1 VAAIIKIKRSTGIS
15 APSSLKAGELA
26 YSYGTGTD
34 ADGGDRLYYGQ
45 GDSDGAID
53 ATSIVVI
60 GGKYFADLLDHTPGT
75 LTASSAIIV
84 DSDQKINRLL
94 VSDITIDSSGIDLSN
109 DKITNLATPTADA
122 DATTKAYV
130 DTQIGANS
138 VITVK
143 ADSGSDLAI
152 SLLDSSLS
160 ILGGTNIGSILGD
173 SNTVTINLD
182 SSVYGLAALTA
193 DSSSIT
199 NISGTSL
206 NYSTINATT
215 GTVSQLSSDSA
226 HIGVID
232 NNTLRTNALAAD
244 SGTITTLNST
254 DLVSTNITRTN
265 TTVAAGTYGSA
276 SLVPS
281 LTINA
286 SGFVDSIG
294 TVAVAGVT
302 STSYDSATGVFTIN
316 TADGGVFTTTI
327 HDSDDRISEIR
338 NAISA
343 AGDLSYNSST
353 GVFSFD
359 VEQVYTKAN
368 FDSDF
373 NTAIDEALLGGT
385 GLAYDA
391 ATNTLSIDS
400 AELENYFKS
409 DIRGYLASSTG
420 LTYDST
426 AGSYSITNTGVTAG
440 TYGSASLVPVLTIN
454 AQGQI
459 DSAGTLSVAGV
470 TGFAWDSS
478 TSQATI
484 TTADGGSFPAT
495 INGFGDNRRL
505 YFGDANEASIRHTI
519 DGKTILE
526 MGPSEIDIDGGGHLL
541 IKNSVG
547 GAKIAEFTPFA
558 GVDLYHASAKKFAT
572 TDSGIAVGGNIL
584 PLADS
589 TYDLG
594 SPTRRFKDL
603 YLSGNSLVFGGIV
616 MTDSNGQVA
625 FRSSTT
631 NNAVG
636 ISTLDDSFQRSS
648 LVSDTSTTNQLI
660 LQQRLAGTVTR
671 TNGTLYNDSDVVKG
685 LQYIPT
691 TTEGS
696 TETTISLGRQNVIYA
711 HNQTGGVI
719 YRGDLVFVD
728 GTAHGSHPRVSLAR
742 ANSAKENVIGMATT
756 DIVDNAHGFITRFGI
771 VDSVNTGG
779 LAEGSSV
786 FLSKDSAGKYTS
798 VDVDITDGY
807 PFKIGTVVKVDSSAG
822 SILVDPYHE
831 HFDRLRI
838 ENNLRVDGH
847 TTVDSADVTLMSF
860 NTTRWTD
867 IDIPNNIPW
876 PLKEGNLFYFQGPD
890 ALTYT
895 NASMNVKIAQDDVT
909 RVYNNSGTA
918 IAKGKAV
925 YITGAANDFPTIA
938 LAKADNFN
946 TLYNTVGLTSHA
958 IENGAFG
965 FVTTRGLYGG
975 LNTAGF
981 TVGDRVHV
989 SPDSAGELVDVN
1001 PTFPNYAYELGI
1013 VLIAD
1018 SATGGNVGGCIQ
1030 VIPRAEVFETLRVQ
1044 NDGRIDGNLTV
1055 TGNLNILGTETK
1067 TSVATLAVGDQ
1078 YISVQ
1083 EGDTITTVHSTGTGL
1098 NDITYK
1104 DHYQGNVTQS
1114 YFVEIFD
1121 ADSADIGDTIRWGLD
1136 SANGGPGIGSFSY
1149 LGFDSAA
1156 GSLDW
1161 NLLTDGKEDIPLRFN
1176 ITVDAIAASGHD
1188 SGDVWSGVA
1197 AIADEDF
1204 GFYGNYNA
1212 GSQYTLAGFFRDAT
1226 DNKFKFFN
1234 RYDSS
1239 EIIGDIDTAANNF
1252 TLATIAANIE
1262 GNLTG
1267 DVTGNADT
1275 ATLLETTRNIGM
1287 NGDVTSDSVGFNG
1300 GSNITITTTIND
1312 GAITN
1317 AKVATAAGIIDTK
1330 LATISTPGKVQN
1342 AATTATSINTGS
1354 AIVARDA
1361 SGNFTAGSI
1370 TANLVGRADSATNA
1384 SQLQNQGGSYYLD
1397 YTNFTNTPTTVST
1410 FTNDANYLD
1419 STTAQNLID
1428 AAYIQ
1433 ANQTTYD
1440 FLDSAEAINL
1450 IDSDYVQLRQD
1461 YAYASLTGAPTNV
1474 SDFTNDAG
1482 YITSADA
1489 TLDSAE
1495 AINLIDS
1502 DYIELRRPP
1511 ESIFTIVNNG
1521 ASAYTF
1527 NGDGFSSSRDNPT
1540 LYLTRGK
1547 TYKFSMAASG
1557 HPFQIRVSDGGS
1569 AYNTGVTNNG
1579 AETGDI
1585 FFTPDMNAPT
1595 SLVYQC
1601 TVHSGM
1607 IGDIFIVDEAYITG
1621 LIDSAYVQARQSGV
1635 DSSAIIALIDSN
1647 YVSARQSIDS
1657 IGSLSNVTYGVPTAG
1672 QILKYDAGTSKFV
1685 LSPDAGGLDS
1695 SLTSQLI
1702 DSDYIQDRVS
1712 AFKRI
1717 IVPGQ
1722 TGDIIAD
1729 SANDV
1734 LTFVAGAGISLVT
1747 DSASDTI
1754 TVISTVSLADGV
1766 NVAKFHYTAIAAQT
1780 VFEDSDDNGEVLLYN
1795 PNSSEINVYL
1805 NGLLLVDSDDYTES
1819 TSSRITLTSAAA
1831 ADDRLTVIKYTPPQ
1845 AATIDSAAVQG
1856 IIDSDWVQ
1864 ARQTVYARGELE
1876 VNKFFYTATA
1886 AQTVFTGA
1894 DDFAKVL
1901 SVVPNN
1907 TQVYV
1912 SGALLRDSDE
1922 YNLTSNTLTLV
1933 TGPDSGTF
1941 VDIIET
1947 IGRVMQPRG
1956 FTETVYN
1963 YTATAAQTVFTGADI
1978 NNQTLDLLLGST
1990 TVFRNGLLLRDS
2002 ADYSTTSTSVT
2013 MDSASTVGDLI
2024 SIINRKGTVVSP
2036 TLKSFEFTADSGQ
2049 STITGSDDNGLTLS
2063 YVNGQVE
2070 LFLNGVRLRSNI
2082 DYTTSKGGTSIA
2094 MINPLD
2100 SGDDIVVN
2108 TFAAPG
2114 VYLNKFKFDA
2124 DSGQTVF
2131 TGVDKQNEYLAYE
2144 ASNVNVY
2151 KNGLLLDD
2159 SDDYSATS
2167 GNSITLTAAAALN
2180 DAISIVSY
2188 DTGLST
2194 RRVNSWVA
2202 PASTPYAAS
2211 PGDKLFIDT
2220 SSPKTVTLP
2229 SIAILG
2235 DEIRIID
2242 ATGSASSNNI
2252 TVSRNGHNIQGAA
2265 SDLTINIDRA
2275 GIGLVYYNVTQGWVL
2290 IEN

>member
-1 VAAIIKIKRSTGIS
+1 MAAIIKIKRSIGTT

-26 YSYGTGTD
+26 YSSGTGTD
-34 ADGGDRLYYGQ
+34 NNGGDRLYYGQ

-60 GGKYFADLLDHTPGT
+60 GGEYFANLLDHTPGT
-75 LTASSAIIV
+75 LTASSAVIV
-84 DSDQKINRLL
+84 GSDEKIDRLKI
-94 VSDITIDSSGIDLSN
+94 SDITIDSNGIDLN
-109 DKITNLATPTADA
+109 GDKITNLAAPSAAA
-122 DATTKAYV
+122 DATTKNYV
-130 DTQIGANS
+130 DTQISANS

-215 GTVSQLSSDSA
+215 GTVSQFDADSA
-226 HIGVID
+226 HIQ
-232 NNTLRTNALAAD
+232 
-244 SGTITTLNST
+244 TLNT
-254 DLVSTNITRTN
+254 DTLTRSN

-276 SLVPS
+276 SLVPR
-281 LTINA
+281 LTVNA

-343 AGDLSYNSST
+343 GGDLSYDPAT
-353 GVFSFD
+353 GIFSFD

-373 NTAIDEALLGGT
+373 NSAIDEALLGGT
-385 GLAYDA
+385 GLTYDA

-409 DIRGYLASSTG
+409 DIRGYLTSGIG
-420 LTYDST
+420 LTYNSST
-426 AGSYSITNTGVTAG
+426 GSYSITNTGVTAG

-459 DSAGTLSVAGV
+459 DSAGTVSVAGV

-478 TSQATI
+478 TAQATI

-505 YFGDANEASIRHTI
+505 YFGDANEASIRHTT

-526 MGPSEIDIDGGGHLL
+526 MGPSEIDLDGGGHLL
-541 IKNSVG
+541 IKNNVG
-547 GAKIAEFTPFA
+547 NAKIAEFTPFA
-558 GVDLYHASAKKFAT
+558 GVDLYHGSNKKFET
-572 TDSGIAVGGNIL
+572 TDSGIGVTGNIL

-589 TYDLG
+589 TYSLG

-648 LVSDTSTTNQLI
+648 LVSDTSKTNQLI

-671 TNGTLYNDSDVVKG
+671 TNGTLYNDSDVLKG

-719 YRGDLVFVD
+719 SRGDLVFID
-728 GTAHGSHPRVSLAR
+728 GTAHGTHPRVALAQ

-779 LAEGSSV
+779 LVAGSTLY
-786 FLSKDSAGKYTS
+786 LSKDSAGKYTS
-798 VDVDITDGY
+798 TDVDITDGY
-807 PFKIGTVVKVDSSAG
+807 PFIVGSVIKVDSSSG
-822 SILVDPYHE
+822 SILVDPYHQ

-838 ENNLRVDGH
+838 ENNLKIDGH
-847 TTVDSADVTLMSF
+847 TTIDSADVTLMSF
-860 NTTRWTD
+860 NTTRWTN
-867 IDIPNNIPW
+867 IDIPNNIPR

-890 ALTYT
+890 ALTYS

-938 LAKADNFN
+938 LSKADNFN
-946 TLYNTVGLTSHA
+946 TLYNTIGLTSHT

-965 FVTTRGLYGG
+965 FVTTRGLFDG

-989 SPDSAGELVDVN
+989 SPDSAGELVDVS

-1018 SATGGNVGGCIQ
+1018 SAGGGNVGGCVQ
-1030 VIPRAEVFETLRVQ
+1030 VTPRAEVFETFRVQ
-1044 NDGRIDGNLTV
+1044 NDGRVDGNLTV

-1114 YFVEIFD
+1114 YFVKIFD

-1176 ITVDAIAASGHD
+1176 ITVDAIATSGHD
-1188 SGDVWSGVA
+1188 SGDVWSGIA
-1197 AIADEDF
+1197 SIADEDF

-1212 GSQYTLAGFFRDAT
+1212 GSQYTLAGFFRDAS

-1239 EIIGDIDTAANNF
+1239 EIIGDINTAANNF

-1267 DVTGNADT
+1267 NVTGNADT

-1300 GSNITITTTIND
+1300 GSNITISTTINN

-1317 AKVATAAGIIDTK
+1317 AKVAAAAGIIDTK

-1361 SGNFTAGSI
+1361 SGNFSAGSI

-1384 SQLQNQGGSYYLD
+1384 SQLQNQSGSYYLN

-1440 FLDSAEAINL
+1440 FLDSAEAIAL
-1450 IDSDYVQLRQD
+1450 IDSTYVQARQD
-1461 YAYASLTGAPTNV
+1461 FTYASLTGAPTNV

-1482 YITSADA
+1482 YITLAA
-1489 TLDSAE
+1489 ALDSAE
-1495 AINLIDS
+1495 AIALIDS

-1557 HPFQIRVSDGGS
+1557 HPFQIRVSDGGL

-1579 AETGDI
+1579 AQTGDI

-1601 TVHSGM
+1601 TNHAGM
-1607 IGDIFIVDEAYITG
+1607 VGNIFIIDEAYITG

-1635 DSSAIIALIDSN
+1635 DSSATIALIDSD

-1672 QILKYDAGTSKFV
+1672 QILKYDSDTSKFV
-1685 LSPDAGGLDS
+1685 LSADAGGLDS

-1702 DSDYIQDRVS
+1702 DSAYVQDRIR
-1712 AFKRI
+1712 AFKQI
-1717 IVPGQ
+1717 SISGQ
-1722 TGDIIAD
+1722 SNVIAD

-1734 LTFVAGAGISLVT
+1734 LRFIAGTGISLVA

-1754 TVISTVSLADGV
+1754 TIRNTISLADGLTLD
-1766 NVAKFHYTAIAAQT
+1766 KFQYTATGGQT
-1780 VFEDSDDNGEVLLYN
+1780 AFQDSDDNGLVLAYN
-1795 PNSSEINVYL
+1795 PNSNEINVYL
-1805 NGLLLVDSDDYTES
+1805 NGSLLIDSDDYTQ
-1819 TSSRITLTSAAA
+1819 TSSSVITLLSAAA
-1831 ADDRLTVIKYTPPQ
+1831 VNDKLTIIKYTPPS
-1845 AATIDSAAVQG
+1845 AATIDSAAVQS

-1876 VNKFFYTATA
+1876 VNKFFYTADS
-1886 AQTVFTGA
+1886 AQTVYTGA
-1894 DDFAKVL
+1894 DDFSKVL
-1901 SVVPNN
+1901 SVVPAN

-1912 SGALLRDSDE
+1912 SGVLLRDSDQ

-1947 IGRVMQPRG
+1947 IGKVMQPRG

-1978 NNQTLDLLLGST
+1978 SNQTLDLLLGST

-2002 ADYSTTSTSVT
+2002 ADYSKTSTSVT

-2049 STITGSDDNGLTLS
+2049 STITGADANGYTLS

-2100 SGDDIVVN
+2100 SGDDVVVN

-2124 DSGQTVF
+2124 DSGQIVF
-2131 TGVDKQNEYLAYE
+2131 TGVDKKNEYLAYE
-2144 ASNVNVY
+2144 ADNVNVY

-2167 GNSITLTAAAALN
+2167 GNSITLTSAAALN
-2180 DAISIVSY
+2180 DEISVISY
-2188 DTGLST
+2188 STGLST

-2220 SSPKTVTLP
+2220 SAPKTVTLP
-2229 SIAILG
+2229 STAILG

-2242 ATGSASSNNI
+2242 VTGSASSNNI